1 MSQKDDSVFLTEE
14 GLRELEKELA
24 FLKNTRRKEVAIR
37 LKEAIAYGDL
47 SENSE
52 YQEAKE
58 EQAFIEGRI
67 SELEQK
73 IKHAE
78 IISDKSKK
86 KGERIR
92 LGSTVK
98 ITEKGKKE
106 VIEYTIVGSMEA
118 DPLASRISNESPLG
132 VALLGHKKGDA
143 IMVEA
148 PGGVFEYAVVDID

>member
-1 MSQKDDSVFLTEE
+1 MTQKEEAVFLTEE
-14 GLRELEKELA
+14 GLKDLEKEIYL
-24 FLKNTRRKEVAIR
+24 LKNTRRKEVAIR

-58 EQAFIEGRI
+58 EQAFVEGRI

-86 KGERIR
+86 KSEKIR

-118 DPLASRISNESPLG
+118 DPLSARISNESPLG
-132 VALLGHKKGDA
+132 AALLGHKKADS
-143 IMVEA
+143 IFFEA
-148 PGGVFEYAVVDID
+148 PGGTFEYEVIAVD